1 MRSVGKN
8 KMNIYSRDKIN
19 GIILIYLPGGNL
31 NKFLNSYKISHH
43 DFKGMYF
50 ILYRSNKHEVGN
62 QRRQSKEKNT
72 FRKNGLMTVK
82 LCKSKY
88 VGNIEEVKM
97 NCIGKQ

>member
-1 MRSVGKN
+1 MC
-8 KMNIYSRDKIN
+8 
-19 GIILIYLPGGNL
+19 
-31 NKFLNSYKISHH
+31 
-43 DFKGMYF
+43 F

-72 FRKNGLMTVK
+72 FQKNGLMTVK

>member
-1 MRSVGKN
+1 
-8 KMNIYSRDKIN
+8 MNIYSRDKIN
-19 GIILIYLPGGNL
+19 GIILIYLTGGNL
-31 NKFLNSYKISHH
+31 NKFLNSYKISHQY
-43 DFKGMYF
+43 FKGMYF